1 MQTNRGQHLP
11 ANTDIEDM
19 YETLNSRG
27 WDLLCE
33 RFEID
38 FEGCNQALG
47 CSGEQDLFI
56 RHGRLIELSKLLAL
70 KETIR
75 DEMNESP
82 AQPLEVYG

>member
-1 MQTNRGQHLP
+1 MQVNK
-11 ANTDIEDM
+11 DIEDM

-47 CSGEQDLFI
+47 CSGEKDLFI
-56 RHGRLIELSKLLAL
+56 RQGRLIELHKLLAL
-70 KETIR
+70 KETIQ
-75 DEMNESP
+75 DEMNESI
-82 AQPLEVYG
+82 AV